1 MVKLGNERRVA
12 MVAKAAGVDSRRYEI
27 TPKSIHQHQRRET
40 RGIAGV
46 VRIMAA
52 RKRGTGLRLHR
63 HQAYLAARCL
73 VGEERKRG
81 SAEVGSSAAACDDHV
96 GIIAGLLELLFR
108 LKPDH
113 RLMKQDMIQEG
124 TKRVVGVRARCRL
137 LNRFGDRDAERT

>member
-27 TPKSIHQHQRRET
+27 TPKRIHQHQRRQT
-40 RGIAGV
+40 RGIAGI

-63 HQAYLAARCL
+63 HQAHVAARCL

-81 SAEVGSSAAACDDHV
+81 SAEVGSSPAAGGDS
-96 GIIAGLLELLFR
+96 L
-108 LKPDH
+108 
-113 RLMKQDMIQEG
+113 G
-124 TKRVVGVRARCRL
+124 TTTSPP
-137 LNRFGDRDAERT
+137 E